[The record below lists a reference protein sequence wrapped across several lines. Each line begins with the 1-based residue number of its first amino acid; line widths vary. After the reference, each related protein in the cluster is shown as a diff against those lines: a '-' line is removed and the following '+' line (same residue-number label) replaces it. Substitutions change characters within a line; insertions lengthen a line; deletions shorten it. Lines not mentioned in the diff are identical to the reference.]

1 MLSMLSGREREIALL
16 IVEGRSNK
24 EIARALKMADRTVKV
39 HLHNIYLKLA
49 SRNRTILAVLAAK
62 LQAQDAQSVSPE
74 NTNQRGS
81 SNATTSPW
89 RGRQGK
95 QVRRLMRGLV

>member
-49 SRNRTILAVLAAK
+49 IHNRTMLAEMAGK
-62 LQAQDAQSVSPE
+62 LPAEDAQSISPE
-74 NTNQRGS
+74 KTGAQS
-81 SNATTSPW
+81 
-89 RGRQGK
+89 Q
-95 QVRRLMRGLV
+95 